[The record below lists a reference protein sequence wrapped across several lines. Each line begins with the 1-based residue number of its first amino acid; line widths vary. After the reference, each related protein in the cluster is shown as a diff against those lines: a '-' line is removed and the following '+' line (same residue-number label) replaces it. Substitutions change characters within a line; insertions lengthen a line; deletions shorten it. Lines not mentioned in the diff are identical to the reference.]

1 MFPRVRFK
9 PVLDPIDRVLE
20 VLALTNFR
28 GRILNAL
35 LGCATG
41 LLFLLVGGTSEW
53 KLPLALSAPVLLS
66 SYIVRI
72 PAMWR
77 QAPITAAIIIAAGL
91 THHSKLS
98 GVEIGLGRVGEVLL
112 GCVVGLLVTWL
123 MSKIWPLPEAGN
135 EKGSTKPSS
144 P

>member
-1 MFPRVRFK
+1 
-9 PVLDPIDRVLE
+9 
-20 VLALTNFR
+20 
-28 GRILNAL
+28 
-35 LGCATG
+35 
-41 LLFLLVGGTSEW
+41 
-53 KLPLALSAPVLLS
+53 
-66 SYIVRI
+66 
-72 PAMWR
+72 MWR